1 MVRGADC
8 EQSLIIGLSGEI
20 TANCLPAKLASV
32 MSAGEQNT
40 HLVPG
45 LLWKLFS
52 GILGELFQCRC
63 VRCVCVSVKRWIQQV
78 VSFYQVSGEAS
89 PSLTPVT
96 ELPARP
102 SAGDG
107 DGWSLEPRF
116 LFAPT
121 TAQSD
126 TSPDTT
132 NCQPSFFTGCRS
144 PSPKHPFICPPISRS
159 VNPSFLLTK
168 PIPSSVQN

>member
-63 VRCVCVSVKRWIQQV
+63 VCCVCASVKRWIQQV

-102 SAGDG
+102 SAGSRG
-107 DGWSLEPRF
+107 TVTAGAWSLGFSSPPPP
-116 LFAPT
+116 LSPT
-121 TAQSD
+121 PHRTPQ
-126 TSPDTT
+126 TVSPCFSPAADPLHP
-132 NCQPSFFTGCRS
+132 NIRLSVLPSVG
-144 PSPKHPFICPPISRS
+144 
-159 VNPSFLLTK
+159 
-168 PIPSSVQN
+168 Q